1 MNKFYIFLANNKII
15 IESNIPVANEE
26 KGQKYL
32 KSDEFWERYINYLY
46 FNYLINNANKVPL
59 FSFIHLIEDYF
70 LWCENNDS
78 NSAKKF
84 KILLIETIGKMYEN
98 KEIEEFLAMNK
109 LNKIDDLFSKYEIFF
124 KYGNEINNKNNKEI
138 EIKIDDDSECNC
150 ELCKNDKACLLKMS
164 EVNKKINTNVNVEN
178 ILLSAKYS
186 RKNEDNNQSNQNN
199 LPNSFQA
206 LSFNKSKTKPSF
218 ESVFQYLPKQED
230 KLSIFKSDIPKS
242 NEKDLSEE
250 KKRDEEKQE
259 NFIELIN
266 NNTKLEDFFK
276 KVEGKKEKKKNKNKS
291 ENRENFIELTKNA
304 KLEDFFK
311 KEDKVKNNRN
321 KSENKSEMKSKKN
334 TSSKKEKN
342 VSEKRIKKG
351 RKKVKKIKSQKKIQ
365 EIKVKLGKVM
375 IVIMK
380 KKIVLIVKKK
390 IKREKVNAHINIQ
403 KLKKE
408 KGKRSNFF
416 YFLIIFYKFKQL
428 NNFIFL

>member
-1 MNKFYIFLANNKII
+1 MNFGKDILIIYI
-15 IESNIPVANEE
+15 
-26 KGQKYL
+26 
-32 KSDEFWERYINYLY
+32 
-46 FNYLINNANKVPL
+46 LI
-59 FSFIHLIEDYF
+59 IEDYF

-138 EIKIDDDSECNC
+138 EIKIDDDSCNC

-230 KLSIFKSDIPKS
+230 KLSIFKSDLPES
-242 NEKDLSEE
+242 NEKELSEE
-250 KKRDEEKQE
+250 KKKDEEKQE

-276 KVEGKKEKKKNKNKS
+276 KIEGKKGKKKNKNKS
-291 ENRENFIELTKNA
+291 ENRENFIELTKNS

-311 KEDKVKNNRN
+311 KEEKKENIRN
-321 KSENKSEMKSKKN
+321 KSEKKSKKS

-342 VSEKRIKKG
+342 VSEKKDKKRKEKSKKNKKSKKNSRNKSQTRKSYDSDYEKEDSIDSEEENKKG
-351 RKKVKKIKSQKKIQ
+351 KSKRSYQYPKTKK
-365 EIKVKLGKVM
+365 GKG
-375 IVIMK
+375 K
-380 KKIVLIVKKK
+380 KK
-390 IKREKVNAHINIQ
+390 
-403 KLKKE
+403 
-408 KGKRSNFF
+408 
-416 YFLIIFYKFKQL
+416 
-428 NNFIFL
+428 